1 MKNIFDIAQ
10 MNIRFDKIFLII
22 SILILSVSNSYS
34 SKNSKEKIKNYSD
47 KSLQTKVDSL
57 MSLMTLDEKIGQMV
71 QVDIKG
77 IKDPN
82 EISKYSLGSILCGGD
97 SEINDITATGW
108 ANYYDMLQSYALKSR
123 LKIPIIFGVDAV
135 HGHNNVEGAVIFPHN
150 IGIGCTRN
158 TKLAELEGKVTAEE
172 IAGTGMDWD
181 FAPCIAVVRDIRW
194 GRTYEGYGES
204 PELVSEMGAAF
215 IKGMQNFQDEDGNN
229 IIACAKHFIGDG
241 GTKNGKDQGNTVCD
255 EKTLR
260 KIFLPPY
267 REAIKAGVKTIMV
280 SYSSW
285 NGLKMHENKYLLT
298 DVLKNE
304 LGFKGFLISDW
315 AAIDQLG
322 KNYKHD
328 IEESINAGLDM
339 VMVPN
344 GPDKKNNFV
353 EFISDLKELVNQ
365 GKVPLSRINDA
376 VRRILTVKFSMNI
389 FEHPFTDRKYTNLV
403 GSKEHREI
411 ARECVR
417 QSLVLLKNS
426 NNILPLSKNI
436 KSLVVAGESA
446 DNLGYQCGGWTISWQ
461 GGSGNI
467 IKGGT
472 TILQGIKNAVSHKT
486 NIIFSKDGKNIES
499 ADAAIVVVGEKP
511 YAEGKGDRK
520 NLNLDKNSLAIIKRI
535 KGKGIP
541 VIVVLISGRPML
553 INDALKYADA
563 FVAAWLPG
571 TEGEGVSDVLF
582 GDYKPTGK
590 LSHSWPKSM
599 KQIPINFGNKNYDPL
614 FEYGFGLTY

>member
-1 MKNIFDIAQ
+1 MKNIFDIAK

-34 SKNSKEKIKNYSD
+34 SKNSNEKIKNYSD